1 MLFVTLAQ
9 AKAHLR
15 LDADEED
22 EAADAALTL
31 KVTQAEAIV
40 TDYLKVDAS
49 LLEGSP
55 PFWQSASPLLWTD
68 RDVLVIQSA
77 VLLLL
82 SALYDDEMNRTVEDY
97 MKPGGTI
104 SLLLARLRDPTL
116 A

>member
-15 LDADEED
+15 LDADEVD
-22 EAADAALTL
+22 ADADADLTL
-31 KVTQAEAIV
+31 KITQAEAIV
-40 TDYLKVDAS
+40 TDYLQVDAS

-55 PFWQSASPLLWTD
+55 PAWTAASPLMWTD
-68 RDVLVIQSA
+68 RDVSVIQAA

-82 SALYDDEMNRTVEDY
+82 SALYDDEMNRTVDDY
-97 MKPGGTI
+97 MKAGGTI
-104 SLLLARLRDPTL
+104 SLLLARLRDPVF